1 MRDEDIGS
9 LLYTLHLFALVA
21 FVFIFVA
28 RPLLRPYMLLAFIPL
43 LILHLTGYG
52 CPYTRIERWYH
63 HRDITII
70 DPFMNLFGIETT
82 NDNRKIFQAYFSSVL
97 VAGMAILYWSKFP

>member
-9 LLYTLHLFALVA
+9 LLYNVHLFALIA
-21 FVFIFVA
+21 FIFIFVA
-28 RPLLRPYMLLAFIPL
+28 RPVLRPYMLLAFIPL
-43 LILHLTGYG
+43 LFLHITGYG

-70 DPFMNLFGIETT
+70 DPFMNIFGIETT
-82 NDNRKIFQAYFSSVL
+82 NDNRKTFQAYFSSVM
-97 VAGMAILYWSKFP
+97 VAMMVVIYWSKFP